1 MLSHRLDGALAEP
14 QLLADRRHGTPTVPR
29 NSRPSSV
36 GKLRIS
42 DELQR
47 AGGDTCNVGTRLRR
61 NFRVV
66 SSPREPAPGGRPAGR
81 PTDEGERR
89 AGRVEHRP
97 QPPRAG
103 DARAKAPSTGWPP
116 TGGP

>member
-14 QLLADRRHGTPTVPR
+14 QLLADRRHGAPTLPR

-47 AGGDTCNVGTRLRR
+47 AGGDTGNVGTRLRR

-66 SSPREPAPGGRPAGR
+66 SSPRELARWARPAVC
-81 PTDEGERR
+81 PTHEEQPP
-89 AGRVEHRP
+89 ATPLKNSP
-97 QPPRAG
+97 QP
-103 DARAKAPSTGWPP
+103 
-116 TGGP
+116 